1 MWGHRI
7 DWLSHECGGSGV
19 CGLDLRIPDYRW
31 GSTSDPG
38 INGHLHYPK
47 DIDRSLNESV
57 VDKIRKY
64 HTDHNNNRPNVISL
78 MSDITSTSGRIH
90 LEFVC
95 LPFLLVVFSSQ
106 FKSKITL
113 THHTHKPLVY

>member
-1 MWGHRI
+1 MKNVSIQINVPKKIVNVETSLFSVWVSDVGTHRI
-7 DWLSHECGGSGV
+7 VWLS
-19 CGLDLRIPDYRW
+19 
-31 GSTSDPG
+31 SD
-38 INGHLHYPK
+38 IH
-47 DIDRSLNESV
+47 IDRSLNESV

-64 HTDHNNNRPNVISL
+64 HTDYNNNRPNVISL

-90 LEFVC
+90 WEFVC
-95 LPFLLVVFSSQ
+95 LPFLLVEFSSQ